1 MGIYIKAKLISES
14 DTHVMYRY
22 GFTQENMDALLKM
35 DKYSFEIVRIIDNH
49 EYPHDLPSVMIASR
63 IVKYYKIHNC
73 FPSEITKQTWLWF

>member
-22 GFTQENMDALLKM
+22 GFTQENMDAILKM

-49 EYPHDLPSVMIASR
+49 EYPHDLLR
-63 IVKYYKIHNC
+63 
-73 FPSEITKQTWLWF
+73 L

>member
-22 GFTQENMDALLKM
+22 GFTQENMDGLLKM
-35 DKYSFEIVRIIDNH
+35 DKYSFEIVRIIDGY

-63 IVKYYKIHNC
+63 IVKYYKTHKYSGI
-73 FPSEITKQTWLWF
+73 FTEICDYRK